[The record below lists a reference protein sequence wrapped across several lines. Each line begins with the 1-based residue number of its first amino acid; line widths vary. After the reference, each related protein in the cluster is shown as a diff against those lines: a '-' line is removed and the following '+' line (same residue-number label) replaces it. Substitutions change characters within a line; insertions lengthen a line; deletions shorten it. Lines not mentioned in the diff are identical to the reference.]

1 MEIMNSNKEKLIPNA
16 GDAYGIS
23 WNIMWKV
30 FVGLL
35 AVSIIHGI
43 ISGPMIMLQWKA
55 EEFSWIML
63 PMVMFAIGFGI
74 FISGPIDYSTH
85 WVFLKAARGEKFEIQ
100 DMFAVFQRNYWNA
113 VAANVVVGIIV
124 GIGILMLIVPGIIFS
139 VRLAFVPYL
148 VIDRQMELTDALNK
162 SWEMTRGYGWQ
173 IFLMGILAFFI
184 AIGGLMLFF
193 FGIIISMIW
202 IKLAFATMY
211 QAVLEKEGYFQ
222 DNILE

>member
-1 MEIMNSNKEKLIPNA
+1 MEVLNNNSSNLIPTA

-35 AVSIIHGI
+35 AVSLIYGI
-43 ISGPMIMLQWKA
+43 IAGPTATMQWKSNDF
-55 EEFSWIML
+55 EWFLFPIVL
-63 PMVMFAIGFGI
+63 FAIGYGI
-74 FISGPIDYSTH
+74 FISGPIGYSTQ
-85 WVFLKAARGEKFEIQ
+85 WVFLKAVRGEKFEIQ

-124 GIGILMLIVPGIIFS
+124 GVGILMLIVPGIIFA

-148 VIDRQMELTDALNK
+148 VIDREMELTEALNK
-162 SWEMTRGYGWQ
+162 SWEMTRGYGGQ

-184 AIGGLMLFF
+184 AIGGLMVLI
-193 FGIIISMIW
+193 FGIIISIIW

-211 QAVLEKEGYFQ
+211 QAVVEKEGYFQ
-222 DNILE
+222 GEIKE